1 MKVNL
6 MHGAGGEVMGELLQI
21 ITNLKHTNAGGI
33 GLESLD
39 DGAVIP
45 MCGQNVVF
53 TTDSHV
59 VSPIFFPG
67 GDIGRI
73 AVCGT
78 INDLAMMGGRPIAL
92 SCGMVIPE
100 GFEVADFERIVASM
114 DIALGECGANL
125 VTGDTKVL
133 ERGAL
138 DTIIINTAGIGVADR
153 VVRDNGL
160 LPGDAIVVSGTIGDH
175 GIAIMAH
182 REGFDFGGQI
192 RSDVAPL
199 WMLVERALAA
209 GDIHAMKD
217 PTRGGFANAINEM
230 AKKERRRRRHRR
242 GSPPFQEER
251 QKRRRH
257 ARHRSPRGG
266 KRGKG
271 RHGGRARRCGGRPR
285 GAPVAPLRPG
295 RGDRRQGRRRFPR
308 GHADRYR
315 RRAVHRTTDRRPGP
329 ARLLAGG
336 HTYFYA
342 RPIHHA
348 HRYAVVWSGMLI

>member
-6 MHGAGGEVMGELLQI
+6 MHGAGGEVMGELLRV
-21 ITNLKHTNAGGI
+21 ITNLEHNNAGGI

-45 MCGQNVVF
+45 LNGQNIVF
-53 TTDSHV
+53 TTDNHV

-100 GFEVADFERIVASM
+100 GFEVADLERIVASM
-114 DIALGECGANL
+114 DAALGECGANL

-133 ERGAL
+133 ERSAL
-138 DTIIINTAGIGVADR
+138 DTIVINTAGIGVAER

-160 LPGDAIVVSGTIGDH
+160 LAGDTIIVSGTIGDH

-192 RSDVAPL
+192 HSDVAPL
-199 WMLVERALAA
+199 WTLVERALAA

-230 AKKERRRRRHRR
+230 ARKSGVGVVIEEEAL
-242 GSPPFQEER
+242 PFR
-251 QKRRRH
+251 TNV
-257 ARHRSPRGG
+257 RSAAGMLGLDPLEVANEG
-266 KRGKG
+266 KVIMG
-271 RHGGRARRCGGRPR
+271 
-285 GAPVAPLRPG
+285 VAPDDAEAVLAALRSHPYG
-295 RGDRRQGRRRFPR
+295 RDAAIVGEVVEGSHVIMRTAIGGERFIEPPIGDPVPR
-308 GHADRYR
+308 
-315 RRAVHRTTDRRPGP
+315 VC
-329 ARLLAGG
+329 
-336 HTYFYA
+336 
-342 RPIHHA
+342 
-348 HRYAVVWSGMLI
+348 

>member
-6 MHGAGGEVMGELLQI
+6 MHGAGGEVMGELLRV
-21 ITNLKHTNAGGI
+21 ITNLRHNNAGGI

-100 GFEVADFERIVASM
+100 GFEVADLERIVASM

-230 AKKERRRRRHRR
+230 AKKSGVGVVIEEEAL
-242 GSPPFQEER
+242 PFKKNVKSAAGMLGIDPLEVANE
-251 QKRRRH
+251 
-257 ARHRSPRGG
+257 G
-266 KRGKG
+266 KVVMG
-271 RHGGRARRCGGRPR
+271 
-285 GAPVAPLRPG
+285 VAPGDAEAVLAALRSHPYG
-295 RGDRRQGRRRFPR
+295 RDAAIVGKVVEGSHVVMRTAIGGERFIEPPIGDPVPR
-308 GHADRYR
+308 
-315 RRAVHRTTDRRPGP
+315 VC
-329 ARLLAGG
+329 
-336 HTYFYA
+336 
-342 RPIHHA
+342 
-348 HRYAVVWSGMLI
+348 